1 MSTIDFIVNR
11 VYNTSMKILLEQ
23 VGGHLEMRVE
33 YTEPSDHRSLDST
46 VIDMMAELDNRQGV
60 KRMSYD
66 TWHWDL
72 RRRREAEEYITY
84 FYLKHE

>member
-1 MSTIDFIVNR
+1 
-11 VYNTSMKILLEQ
+11 MKILLEQ
-23 VGGHLEMRVE
+23 EGRHLVMRVE
-33 YTEPSDHRSLDST
+33 YNEVSDHRSLDAT
-46 VIDMMAELDNRQGV
+46 VIDMAAELDHRQGV

-72 RRRREAEEYITY
+72 RRKQEAEEYITY

>member
-1 MSTIDFIVNR
+1 
-11 VYNTSMKILLEQ
+11 MKIVLEQ
-23 VGGHLEMRVE
+23 VGQHLEMSVE
-33 YTEPSDHRSLDST
+33 YTEVNDHRDFDIT
-46 VIDMMAELDNRQGV
+46 VKDMSAELDHRQGV

-72 RRRREAEEYITY
+72 RRRHEAEEYITY

>member
-1 MSTIDFIVNR
+1 
-11 VYNTSMKILLEQ
+11 MKIILEQ
-23 VGGHLEMRVE
+23 DGGHLVM
-33 YTEPSDHRSLDST
+33 YIAHEPNQFELSWDVT
-46 VIDMMAELDNRQGV
+46 VADMAKELDHRQGV

>member
-1 MSTIDFIVNR
+1 
-11 VYNTSMKILLEQ
+11 MKIVLEQ
-23 VGGHLEMRVE
+23 VGGHLEMSVV
-33 YTEPSDHRSLDST
+33 YSKVDDHLDLDST
-46 VIDMMAELDNRQGV
+46 VVDMSAELNHRQGV

>member
-1 MSTIDFIVNR
+1 
-11 VYNTSMKILLEQ
+11 MKILLEQ
-23 VGGHLEMRVE
+23 VGGHLEMSVE
-33 YTEPSDHRSLDST
+33 HNDT
-46 VIDMMAELDNRQGV
+46 VENAISWSETIADMMDELKDRQGV

>member
-1 MSTIDFIVNR
+1 
-11 VYNTSMKILLEQ
+11 MKILLEQ
-23 VGGHLEMRVE
+23 QGNHLKMHVNYSGVDDGIEWE
-33 YTEPSDHRSLDST
+33 TA
-46 VIDMMAELDNRQGV
+46 IKDMDAELKGRQGV

-84 FYLKHE
+84 FYLKHGQ

>member
-1 MSTIDFIVNR
+1 M
-11 VYNTSMKILLEQ
+11 
-23 VGGHLEMRVE
+23 
-33 YTEPSDHRSLDST
+33 
-46 VIDMMAELDNRQGV
+46 DMAKELDGRQGV

-72 RRRREAEEYITY
+72 RRRQEAEEYITY

>member
-1 MSTIDFIVNR
+1 
-11 VYNTSMKILLEQ
+11 MKIVLEQ
-23 VGGHLEMRVE
+23 VGQHLEMTVE
-33 YTEPSDHRSLDST
+33 YSKVDDHLDLDST
-46 VIDMMAELDNRQGV
+46 VVDMAAELDHRQGV

-72 RRRREAEEYITY
+72 RRKQEAEEYITY

>member
-1 MSTIDFIVNR
+1 
-11 VYNTSMKILLEQ
+11 MKIVLEQ
-23 VGGHLEMRVE
+23 VGGHLEMSVV
-33 YTEPSDHRSLDST
+33 YSKVDDHLDLDST
-46 VIDMMAELDNRQGV
+46 IVDMTAELDHRQGV

-72 RRRREAEEYITY
+72 RRQREAEEYITY